1 MSLSRLFGAHSGNL
15 NQALDRTSSRFGV
28 LSKNL
33 ANANVPSYRRRDMDF
48 GITLDSA
55 EGSESSLARRANE
68 ARGFEQDGEIR
79 VDQSGV
85 DVERE
90 VVTIAETEARYRML
104 TEISSRYFSGLK
116 NVIREGK

>member
-33 ANANVPSYRRRDMDF
+33 ANANVPGYRRRDMDF

-55 EGSESSLARRANE
+55 EGSEASLARRANE